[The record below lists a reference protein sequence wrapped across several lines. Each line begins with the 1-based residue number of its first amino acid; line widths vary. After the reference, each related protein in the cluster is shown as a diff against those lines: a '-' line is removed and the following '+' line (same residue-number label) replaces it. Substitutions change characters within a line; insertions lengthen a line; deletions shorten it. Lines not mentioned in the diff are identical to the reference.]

1 MNDQDTL
8 SQLSAHVQKALSLET
23 ISPDVAIGELGFDS
37 MRVVELILICDQL
50 YGAAINPEAIELDQ
64 YTTLRN
70 LDAQFRTMA
79 APRKAGAATAL
90 SASEAA

>member
-8 SQLSAHVQKALSLET
+8 AQLSAHVQKALNLES

-50 YGAAINPEAIELDQ
+50 YGAAIDPEAIELDQ
-64 YTTLRN
+64 YTTLRK

-79 APRKAGAATAL
+79 GPRKAATAL
-90 SASEAA
+90 AASEAA